1 MASSPVW
8 NFGRN
13 VAFIP
18 ASVEVPVDE
27 AQLVDLL
34 ANNRDRP
41 FRVLGS
47 LHSWNRIVET
57 KGLAL
62 DLSRFDD
69 VRVESRGDRSVA
81 HAGAGCTIE
90 NLLRALDSAGLT
102 LPTIGAVKRQTI
114 AGAIA
119 TGTHG
124 SGARSLSSYV
134 TAVRMITLDREGVPS
149 VRVIDSGSGLEAVRC
164 SLGALGVI
172 TEVTIEV
179 VPKFSIEESL
189 ENAESL
195 DEILSWEEEY
205 PLQQFILMPWAWTWT
220 SFRRRVVERPSG
232 WVKRLFRRGV
242 NALFMDFG
250 LHALLWLLIRTT
262 GAKSVLKRVV
272 PKAIITG
279 VVVADDNERILT
291 MNHHW
296 FRHVEMELLIP
307 PDRIHEAVDLVRA
320 LLEIAAGERRADPAI
335 PGSKRIEGIWTHHYP
350 IFFRRVLNDDTMISM
365 SAPLAAEQ
373 WWYSLSLFS
382 YSPELENFAAMVNLI
397 ARTLARELGARPHW
411 GKFHRLEA
419 VDLRGLYPRYDE
431 FVETAR
437 RFDPSGRFANDYL
450 SGTLGL

>member
-1 MASSPVW
+1 MASSPLW

-18 ASVEVPVDE
+18 SAVEVPVDE
-27 AQLVDLL
+27 AQLLELL
-34 ANNRDRP
+34 STNRARP
-41 FRVLGS
+41 LRALGS
-47 LHSWNRIVET
+47 LHSWNRIIET

-62 DLSRFDD
+62 DLSRFDH
-69 VRVESRGDRSVA
+69 VRVEKTADRSVA
-81 HAGAGCTIE
+81 HVGAGCTIE
-90 NLLRALDSAGLT
+90 KLLRALDSGNLT
-102 LPTIGAVKRQTI
+102 LPTLSAVKVQTI
-114 AGAIA
+114 GGAIA

-124 SGARSLSSYV
+124 SGARSLSSFV
-134 TAVRMITLDREGVPS
+134 TAVRMITVDRDGVPS
-149 VRVIDSGSGLEAVRC
+149 VRVIDSGPDLEAVRC
-164 SLGALGVI
+164 SLGALGLI

-179 VPKFSIEESL
+179 VPKFAIEESL

-205 PLQQFILMPWAWTWT
+205 PLQQFFLIPWAWSWN
-220 SFRRRVVERPSG
+220 SFRRRVGERRSG
-232 WVKRLFRRGV
+232 WVTRSFRRVV

-262 GAKSVLKRVV
+262 GAKNVLKRVV
-272 PKAIITG
+272 SKAIITG
-279 VVVADDNERILT
+279 VVVADDSERILT
-291 MNHHW
+291 LNHHW

-307 PDRIHEAVDLVRA
+307 EARIHEAVDLVRA

-350 IFFRRVLNDDTMISM
+350 IFFRRVLTDDTMISM
-365 SAPLAAEQ
+365 SAPLASER
-373 WWYSLSLFS
+373 WWYSMSLFS
-382 YSPELENFAAMVNLI
+382 YSPQLENFAEMVNLI

-431 FVETAR
+431 FVATVR
-437 RFDPSGRFANDYL
+437 RFDPSGRFTNGYL